1 MSTSDPKREFAVEVV
16 RRLQEAGFRALWAGG
31 CVRDFLR
38 GRVPK
43 DYDVATDARPDAVRG
58 LFGRRRTLAVGAS
71 FGVIVVVGT
80 KQSGNVEVATFRTEG
95 PYADGRRPDH
105 VDFSTPEED
114 AQRRDFT
121 INGMFY
127 DPIAEQVHDYVGGEA
142 DLAAGI
148 VRAIGK
154 PADRMSE
161 DKLRLLR
168 AVRFAA
174 TMDFALDLKT
184 AEAVRA
190 QAREIR
196 IVSAERITQELRRML
211 VDAHRRRAIE
221 LACELGLL
229 AEIVPELA
237 TALPLRAADEPGPEW
252 TATVRRL
259 QLLHDPVFELAAAAL
274 LLAVPNFV
282 SSAQT
287 ICKRLK
293 MSNDETDAIGWL
305 LLHVAEVHA
314 SKTKSL
320 AQLKRLLAHPQAL
333 NVVELAR
340 VDALARDAD
349 LAPVMHC
356 EEMLRQTPRERLD
369 PPPLV
374 TGEDLIAMGLEPGP
388 LFGQILDAVR
398 DEQLNEKISTK
409 DEAISFVRRFLDQH
423 GTS

>member
-1 MSTSDPKREFAVEVV
+1 M
-16 RRLQEAGFRALWAGG
+16 WAGG

-43 DYDVATDARPDAVRG
+43 DYDVATDARPDAVRD

-80 KQSGNVEVATFRTEG
+80 KQSGNIEVATFRTEG

-127 DPIAEQVHDYVGGEA
+127 DPIAEQVQDYVGGEA

-174 TMDFALDLKT
+174 TMDFALDPKT
-184 AEAVRA
+184 AEAVQL
-190 QAREIR
+190 QAHEIR
-196 IVSAERITQELRRML
+196 IVSAERIAQELQKML
-211 VDAHRRRAIE
+211 VDPHRRRAMD
-221 LACELGLL
+221 LARELGLL

-237 TALPLRAADEPGPEW
+237 PVISSTTAAETSPEW
-252 TATVRRL
+252 AATLRRL
-259 QLLHDPVFELAAAAL
+259 QLLNEPVFELAAAAL
-274 LLAVPNFV
+274 LLALPN
-282 SSAQT
+282 SGPAAT
-287 ICKRLK
+287 AICKRLR
-293 MSNDETDAIGWL
+293 MSNDETETIGWL
-305 LLHVAEVHA
+305 LEHVADVHA
-314 SKTKSL
+314 SKMQSL
-320 AQLKRLLAHPQAL
+320 AQLKRLLAHANAL

-340 VDALARDAD
+340 VDAMARDGD
-349 LAPVMHC
+349 LSCVMHC
-356 EEMLRQTPRERLD
+356 EEMLRQTPHERLD

-374 TGEDLIAMGLEPGP
+374 TGDDLIALGLEPGRF
-388 LFGQILDAVR
+388 FGQILDAVR
-398 DEQLNEKISTK
+398 DEQLNEQITTK
-409 DEAISFVRRFLDQH
+409 DEAMAFVRRFLEQH

>member
-1 MSTSDPKREFAVEVV
+1 MSTSDPKRDFAVEVV
-16 RRLQEAGFRALWAGG
+16 RRLHEAGFRALWAGG

-95 PYADGRRPDH
+95 PYGDGRRPDH
-105 VDFSTPEED
+105 VDFSTPEKD

-142 DLAAGI
+142 DLAAGVI
-148 VRAIGK
+148 RAIGK

-174 TMDFALDLKT
+174 TMDFALDPKT
-184 AEAVRA
+184 AEAVRL
-190 QAREIR
+190 QAHEIR
-196 IVSAERITQELRRML
+196 IVSAERITQELRKML
-211 VDAHRRRAIE
+211 VDPHRRRAMD
-221 LACELGLL
+221 LARELGLL

-237 TALPLRAADEPGPEW
+237 PALASCPADERTPGW
-252 TATVRRL
+252 AATLRRL
-259 QLLHDPVFELAAAAL
+259 QLLNEPGFELAAAAL
-274 LLAVPNFV
+274 LLAVPQAGTV
-282 SSAQT
+282 THQ
-287 ICKRLK
+287 ICKRLR
-293 MSNDETDAIGWL
+293 MSNDETEAIDWL
-305 LLHVAEVHA
+305 LEHVAEVHA

-340 VDALARDAD
+340 VDALARDGE
-349 LAPVMHC
+349 LPPVMHC

-374 TGEDLIAMGLEPGP
+374 TGDDLIELGLEPGRF
-388 LFGQILDAVR
+388 FGQILDAVR
-398 DEQLNEKISTK
+398 DEQLNEKITTK
-409 DEAISFVRRFLDQH
+409 DEAMSFVRKFLDQH